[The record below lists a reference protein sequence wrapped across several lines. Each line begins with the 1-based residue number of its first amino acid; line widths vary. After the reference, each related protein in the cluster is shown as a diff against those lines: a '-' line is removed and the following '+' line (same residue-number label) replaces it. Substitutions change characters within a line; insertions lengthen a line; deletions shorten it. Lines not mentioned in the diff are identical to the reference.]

1 MSDIRTD
8 TFGNDMVEI
17 EDGITTEDSRIV
29 VNKCHSAIMKMNKP
43 KVIQHFKSV
52 LDDCYME
59 LFKSTDVR
67 VYKCTV

>member
-29 VNKCHSAIMKMNKP
+29 VNKCHSVIMKMNKP

-52 LDDCYME
+52 LGDCNME
-59 LFKSTDVR
+59 VFKSTDVR